1 MRGALD
7 QVRLSIVI
15 ANYNGMGTLPGMLAS
30 LKAYPNPLE
39 EIIVVDDGSS
49 DGSVDWL
56 RATHPDIRLVAF
68 EANTGNLAKVRNAGL
83 QAARGTHAF
92 LTDNDIEFL
101 PDCLHRLLEVVVAD
115 DRLFCVTPRLVYYAR
130 PDVIFQDGN
139 GMHFLALG
147 TGNLRGIKVADAGV
161 PAPFPTCGGGMML
174 FDLARARQVGGFDP
188 GYMHAWADDGEYQ
201 LRGALY
207 GFRCL
212 HVPAAA
218 AMHHAKDHGAGRA
231 LGQIHNRFRVLLTFY
246 RARTLLVMLPSLLLF
261 ELALIAGSVAHGSAA
276 PMSRLCGAPGTSGV
290 RFGPCAARCRRAAR
304 FRTRKSCA
312 AAHSSSRVPC
322 GPVAPCA
329 PRPTSCRSY
338 STRTGW
344 LRVGCSER
352 ALRRACGEWRHLVA
366 TARIPLLRHPTRP
379 GTTS

>member
-1 MRGALD
+1 MRGVLN

-30 LKAYPNPLE
+30 LKAYPYPLE

-56 RATHPDIRLVAF
+56 RATHPNVRLVAF
-68 EANTGNLAKVRNAGL
+68 EANTGNLAQVRNAGL
-83 QAARGTHAF
+83 QAAQGTHAF

-101 PDCLHRLLEVVVAD
+101 PDCLHRLLEVIVAD
-115 DRLFCVTPRLVYYAR
+115 ERVFCVTPRLVYYDR

-147 TGNLRGIKVADAGV
+147 TGNLRGVKVADAGV
-161 PAPFPTCGGGMML
+161 PAPFATCGGGMML

-201 LRGALY
+201 LRGTLY

-246 RARTLLVMLPSLLLF
+246 RARTLLVLLPSLLMF
-261 ELALIAGSVAHGSAA
+261 ELALISGSIVHGFG
-276 PMSRLCGAPGTSGV
+276 GAYFGAVRRTWRERREIGSMRREMQGRRRVSDAELLRGGPFEFPGAVQPGRAV
-290 RFGPCAARCRRAAR
+290 RAATYLMQKL
-304 FRTRKSCA
+304 FDA
-312 AAHSSSRVPC
+312 N
-322 GPVAPCA
+322 
-329 PRPTSCRSY
+329 
-338 STRTGW
+338 W
-344 LRVGCSER
+344 
-352 ALRRACGEWRHLVA
+352 LVA
-366 TARIPLLRHPTRP
+366 RWVQ
-379 GTTS
+379 